1 MLRNLLSN
9 RIVKNINIRNY
20 FKSTRTMKDLDND
33 LLFLLNMDKK
43 NKDEDKDK
51 IVNELLKSKKTDDD
65 KTKINF
71 DEDENNRYN
80 DRED

>member
-9 RIVKNINIRNY
+9 KIVKNITLRNY
-20 FKSTRTMKDLDND
+20 CKSTKLINND
-33 LLFLLNMDKK
+33 LLFLLNMDNK
-43 NKDEDKDK
+43 NKNEDEDKEK

>member
-9 RIVKNINIRNY
+9 KIVKNITIRNY

-33 LLFLLNMDKK
+33 LLFLLNMDNK
-43 NKDEDKDK
+43 NKNEDKEK

-65 KTKINF
+65 KIKINF